1 MGDAWSDICHF
12 LLETDSFV
20 KLDFYQRY
28 LPSPQNR
35 LYRIRAIKVR
45 LVFGEHTVKTSDNL
59 LSISWWATAS
69 RWMECTIAAFA
80 NLAENGPFAIDRRQ
94 VLGLLRATIPGR
106 MADAGGL
113 KNRVTVFN
121 TYSR

>member
-1 MGDAWSDICHF
+1 MGDRRSDICHF

-28 LPSPQNR
+28 LPPPQNR
-35 LYRIRAIKVR
+35 LYRIRAITVR
-45 LVFGEHTVKTSDNL
+45 LVYGEHTVKKSDNL

-80 NLAENGPFAIDRRQ
+80 NLAENGPFATDRRQ
-94 VLGLLRATIPGR
+94 ILGLLKAAIAGR
-106 MADAGGL
+106 VADAGGAE
-113 KNRVTVFN
+113 N
-121 TYSR
+121 SD